1 MKLMLGTAVLL
12 CGLGLDQA
20 WAGDAKP
27 ELVGKTPQTDLSV
40 QAGSLL
46 PMCAS
51 CHGGDGIS
59 SVGLYPN
66 LAGQKAEYLVKQL
79 HAFRTRERNDPV
91 MSSMAEPLSD
101 EIIRELAEYFAG
113 LK

>member
-1 MKLMLGTAVLL
+1 MKKTMAMAILVG
-12 CGLGLDQA
+12 GLGVGQA
-20 WAGDAKP
+20 WAADAGSTV
-27 ELVGKTPQTDLSV
+27 VGTTPQSDLSV
-40 QAGSLL
+40 QAASLL

-51 CHGGDGIS
+51 CHGTDGIS

-66 LAGQKAEYLVKQL
+66 LAGQKVDYLIKQL
-79 HAFRTRERNDPV
+79 HAFKTRERDDPV

-101 EIIRELAEYFAG
+101 ELVRELANYFAG